1 MPIGRL
7 GDCEPTGALITQ
19 ALARLPLG
27 IARVEARAALEAD
40 ATLAAYLVHI
50 ARLRHLRR
58 MPSADTARAAGW

>member
-1 MPIGRL
+1 MPMGRL
-7 GDCEPTGALITQ
+7 GDCEPTGGLIIQ

-27 IARVEARAALEAD
+27 IARVETRAALEAD
-40 ATLAAYLVHI
+40 ARLVAYLVHI